1 MIQNKNKTLEKQL
14 EAMVRFL
21 NRNLLEDEFKF
32 QECDIEDNIKF
43 TGKIIGYVDYREEDV
58 YFTATGNF
66 YKEDGTICYEKEHV
80 KKYRLTTIDNLES
93 IGEEEH
99 TQYAISEIID
109 ADDRGESPY
118 LFRIYSEKS
127 KKLFRIFF

>member
-1 MIQNKNKTLEKQL
+1 MIQNKNKTLEKQF

-43 TGKIIGYVDYREEDV
+43 TGKIIGYVDYREGDV

-66 YKEDGTICYEKEHV
+66 YKEDGNTICYEKEHV
-80 KKYRLTTIDNLES
+80 KKYRFTIDNLDS
-93 IGEEEH
+93 IDEGEH

-118 LFRIYSEKS
+118 LFRIYSEES
-127 KKLFRIFF
+127 KKLFRIFL